1 MHESDKY
8 EFSVEKSKE
17 GISKYTPVLLIAGYV
32 LFFVAALIPFL
43 IKPAFA
49 SLFIIAVVIGVP
61 SIPFA
66 WIFIK
71 PEYSYEMASGQA
83 KFKRSFDNRFKKVK
97 LDLHIKDM
105 KEIAPYD
112 EAAKAHLAELGV
124 TKEHLFVSSVNA
136 ADQYYMLFEENGQ
149 PAVVRF
155 EATTQTVKILR
166 FYNDKTVVTKVNR

>member
-1 MHESDKY
+1 MHESNTY
-8 EFSVEKSKE
+8 EFTVSQAKE
-17 GISKYTPVLLIAGYV
+17 GFAKYKPLLLILGYIVFFAGMLGALYHVLPVYAVVVLLGG
-32 LFFVAALIPFL
+32 
-43 IKPAFA
+43 
-49 SLFIIAVVIGVP
+49 S
-61 SIPFA
+61 SIPFT
-66 WIFIK
+66 WIFTK
-71 PEYSYEMASGQA
+71 TEFGYEMTSGQA
-83 KFKRSFDNRFKKVK
+83 KFKRSYDNRFKKVK

-166 FYNDKTVVTKVNR
+166 FYNDKTVVTKVSR